1 MGLTLTVFAETLAI
15 CRLDPGEP
23 LPGWAMLG
31 PLFAITRTPEEL
43 SVVCSQ
49 ACVPPGVQCE
59 PGWRALQVEGPL
71 DFGLTGILA
80 GLAGALARAQ
90 ISLFGLST
98 YDTDYI
104 LVKSYDLPGAIE
116 ALRSEGYVVKE

>member
-1 MGLTLTVFAETLAI
+1 MSLKLTVLAETLTI
-15 CRLDPGEP
+15 CRLHPSDP

-31 PLFAITRTPEEL
+31 PFFAITRTPEEL

-49 ACVPPGVQCE
+49 ACVPPGVTCE

-80 GLAGALARAQ
+80 GLSGALASAQ

-104 LVKSYDLPGAIE
+104 LVKSYDLPGAIQ
-116 ALRSEGYVVKE
+116 ALRSEGYMIKE